1 MSTGEKH
8 TLDWLLFSVVMRND
22 VFYYF
27 LHSDC
32 YFLAKML
39 LKKFTILVHF
49 QKLPPTLIY
58 LYLVRAIFMFIGVG
72 CQFRH

>member
-1 MSTGEKH
+1 MIKQQVGLKVSTGEKY

-39 LKKFTILVHF
+39 LKK
-49 QKLPPTLIY
+49 IY
-58 LYLVRAIFMFIGVG
+58 NTGPLSKIASNFNIFVS
-72 CQFRH
+72 C